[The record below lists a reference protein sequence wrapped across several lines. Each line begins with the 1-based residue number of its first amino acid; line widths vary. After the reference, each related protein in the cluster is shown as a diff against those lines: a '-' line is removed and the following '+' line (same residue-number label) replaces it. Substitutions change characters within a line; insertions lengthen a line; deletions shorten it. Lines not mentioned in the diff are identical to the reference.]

1 MTLLAVVGVLLL
13 MLLLTT
19 AWRILDAVRFV
30 ECAACMARDAEAHH
44 PSREAPHAG
53 R

>member
-1 MTLLAVVGVLLL
+1 MTLLAVVAVLLL
-13 MLLLTT
+13 TLLLRT

-44 PSREAPHAG
+44 PSRAAPHAG
-53 R
+53 